1 MKKKSESDSPG
12 PHSKPKKFSYL
23 CGMKELDELAVT
35 VYCGSSAHLAPIY
48 LESAAELGRA
58 LAARGVTLVS
68 GAGHSGLM
76 GAVADAAIAAG
87 GRTHGV
93 IPQFMVDRGWNHA
106 GMDVLDIVPDMHTR
120 KARMAELAYGCIAMP
135 GGVGTFEELM
145 EIITW
150 RQLGLFRGN
159 VVILNI
165 NDYYAPLLSLFHQG
179 IQEGFIPADHFRLFS
194 VASSVGE
201 AVEFA
206 LAPCRHI
213 KVSPKF

>member
-1 MKKKSESDSPG
+1 
-12 PHSKPKKFSYL
+12 
-23 CGMKELDELAVT
+23 
-35 VYCGSSAHLAPIY
+35 
-48 LESAAELGRA
+48 
-58 LAARGVTLVS
+58 
-68 GAGHSGLM
+68 
-76 GAVADAAIAAG
+76 
-87 GRTHGV
+87 
-93 IPQFMVDRGWNHA
+93 
-106 GMDVLDIVPDMHTR
+106 
-120 KARMAELAYGCIAMP
+120 
-135 GGVGTFEELM
+135 M

-201 AVEFA
+201 AVELA

>member
-1 MKKKSESDSPG
+1 MNETR
-12 PHSKPKKFSYL
+12 
-23 CGMKELDELAVT
+23 ELAVT

-48 LESAAELGRA
+48 IDAAAELGRT
-58 LAARGVTLVS
+58 LAAHGATLVS

-93 IPQFMVDRGWNHA
+93 IPQFMVDRGWHHP
-106 GMDVLDIVPDMHTR
+106 GMDVLDIVPDMHRR
-120 KARMAELAYGCIAMP
+120 KARMAELSYGCIALP

-150 RQLGLFRGN
+150 RQLGLYDGN
-159 VVILNI
+159 VVILDI
-165 NDYYAPLLSLFHQG
+165 DGYYAPLLSMFAKG
-179 IQEGFIPADHFRLFS
+179 VEEGFIPADHRTLFN

-201 AVEFA
+201 AVDMA
-206 LAPCRHI
+206 LAPHTAAD
-213 KVSPKF
+213 VSPKF